1 MDIQINL
8 FIPESE
14 YITLPNPWNYNTPW
28 PSAHGQALQA
38 ACASPGIGS
47 DKCVARSYE
56 RASEVIPTILKY
68 FRISRP
74 PAVIFFDMESNHAVA
89 AIRGTITAEKIIQ
102 VYNSLQ
108 EYRPG
113 ELNGERGYY
122 DKKNVFF
129 LPDQVSEKE
138 SQIGIVGFGLPIFN
152 LKIPVPAIVW
162 ALAAGA
168 AAYKAATA
176 KDKASK
182 IIFSGAAAIAA
193 GNYVNKKMPIL
204 LIFRVFL
211 ALLVCHHNRLITP
224 VNLLLKALPKHYAKS

>member
-14 YITLPNPWNYNTPW
+14 YITLPTTWGRDTPW
-28 PSAHGQALQA
+28 PSAHGQAFQA
-38 ACASPGIGS
+38 ACVSTGIGS
-47 DKCVARSYE
+47 EKCVARSYE
-56 RASEVIPTILKY
+56 RAREVIPTILKY
-68 FRISRP
+68 FKISRP
-74 PAVIFFDMESNHAVA
+74 PAILFFDLESNHAIA
-89 AIRGTITAEKIIQ
+89 SIKGTITAEKIIQ

-129 LPDQVSEKE
+129 LPEQISERE
-138 SQIGIVGFGLPIFN
+138 SQIGLIGFGLGLPLFN
-152 LKIPVPAIVW
+152 IKVPVPAIIW
-162 ALAAGA
+162 ALLAGA

-182 IIFSGAAAIAA
+182 IIFTGAAAVAT
-193 GNYVNKKMPIL
+193 GNYINKK
-204 LIFRVFL
+204 
-211 ALLVCHHNRLITP
+211 LVPDTAAVSGYKRNPTC
-224 VNLLLKALPKHYAKS
+224 